1 MAKPIIGISQGDP
14 NGVGLE
20 VIIKILQ
27 HEVILNYCTPVIYG
41 NPKSFS
47 FNKKTMGLEKPN
59 YVLIRDINE
68 VKQNQ
73 VNLIV
78 TNNDAVEIQFGK
90 PSDIAGKEALLAIDR
105 MLQDA
110 KNGKLNAMVTA
121 PVDKSTIKTN
131 EGFTGHTG
139 YITKALGAND
149 SLMILANED
158 IRVGLVTE
166 HMAVSKVASA
176 ITKEAIISKLK
187 IASESLKKDFGI
199 VKPRIAVLGLNPHNG
214 DNGAMGSE
222 EKDTIAPAVAQAN
235 QEGVFCFGPY
245 SADGFFG
252 MKNYTK
258 FDLVLAMYHDQGLIP
273 FKSIAFDDG
282 INFTAGLPIIRTS
295 PDHGTGY
302 DIAGKNI
309 ASSESFGNALF
320 AAIKIY
326 HQQIESDELKKN
338 PLPYSELKRERFRLE
353 QG

>member
-1 MAKPIIGISQGDP
+1 MTKPIIGISQGDP

-20 VIIKILQ
+20 VIIKMLQ
-27 HEVILNYCTPVIYG
+27 HDVILNYCIPVIYG

-47 FNKKTMGLEKPN
+47 FTKKMMGLDKPN
-59 YVLIRDINE
+59 YTLIRDINE
-68 VKQNQ
+68 VKGNQ
-73 VNLIV
+73 INFIV
-78 TNNDAVEIQFGK
+78 TNNDAVEIQFGT
-90 PSDIAGKEALLAIDR
+90 PSDVAGKEALLAIDR
-105 MLQDA
+105 LLMDA
-110 KNGKLNAMVTA
+110 KNNKLHAMVTA
-121 PVDKSTIKTN
+121 PVDKSTIKV

-139 YITKALGAND
+139 YITKALGIDN

-176 ITKEAIISKLK
+176 ISKETILTKLR
-187 IASESLKKDFGI
+187 IANASLKKDFGI
-199 VKPRIAVLGLNPHNG
+199 VKPRIALLGLNPHNG
-214 DNGAMGSE
+214 DNGTMGNE
-222 EKDTIAPAVAQAN
+222 EKEFIIPAVIQAN
-235 QEGVFCFGPY
+235 QEDIFCFGPY

-252 MKNYTK
+252 TKNYTK

-282 INFTAGLPIIRTS
+282 INFTAGLPVIRTS
-295 PDHGTGY
+295 PDHGTAY

-326 HQQIESDELKKN
+326 HQQNESDALKEN
-338 PLPYSELKRERFRLE
+338 PLQYGELKRERFRLE